1 MKFPDTLISNSL
13 YGLMRRDRKAGGGGL
28 LVYHKKCY
36 SILNPIIDPN
46 FETITFSVLLNK
58 IKHTFVSSYN
68 PHFKHTPVFLNFLE
82 THLKHLISA
91 NHRNI
96 TLIGDLNQ
104 DLLTSNGDNLKSLL
118 ECFNF
123 KSFQNEPFRVAKTSS
138 TCLDVVFSN
147 TGSFIEA
154 VETFRAPFSDHN
166 FVVLALNVNKL
177 RDSPASVESRS
188 LTDAKLDLIDEALKL
203 APFSLIN
210 SEVLGSM
217 DDKFFTFKKLIVDV
231 LDNIAPMKT
240 IRIKKNNLP
249 WVDAEMRKLFQE
261 RDRLHS
267 FATGFPK
274 SDPIWDTY
282 KACRNFC
289 KSRLRR
295 KMFEFYSDKST
306 SYFKSSKKFWA
317 FYKSVVKTK
326 KSSDTQ
332 LITNIIDAKTK
343 ESFSETDDIARVF
356 NEHFTNITCDAA
368 YPDVECHD
376 YVNNCFRNYKRDGKL
391 TVGSFSFKKITEGQ
405 VFGAI
410 SQLDPSSS
418 SGITEIPVKLLKR
431 SAKVLSPVLA
441 SLFNQ
446 FVETGHI
453 PEDLKCAI
461 AYPLFKKGDQTLCDN
476 YRGISVLSPIAKIFE
491 RILCADITKYFVEN
505 QLFSDSQHGFRS
517 KRSCETALQ
526 TILDK
531 WKLSIEAKRIILA
544 LFIDFKK
551 AFDLID
557 PSILFLKLFHYGF
570 DNTALNLI
578 RNYFSNRAQVTKI
591 KNKYSGKMPLIRG
604 IPQGSI
610 FGPLLFIIFIN
621 DLALILDSYLESILF
636 ADDTSLYDDDLS
648 YNSLISRFR
657 DKFAILFAW
666 INHNKLFLNWSKT
679 KFMIINSKNPS
690 ARRPR
695 NIELENNLIEVVSE
709 FKLLGCFIDDKLSF
723 DKHVSNLKANVCR
736 KLFAI
741 KNIFFLSP
749 DIKLHF
755 FKTFLLPHFD
765 YCASL
770 FIYFSKTLIN
780 KLQKL
785 YNLCLFVL
793 LRLELNNISCEEQ
806 QVILKPLNILPFKYR
821 LLLRFSFFSHK
832 IMNGEILNNIKNTL
846 TPNSNPCNTRVGT
859 RNLYIVPLFRTQC
872 GGKRLS
878 VVLPIMLNK
887 VLRFSSNLTLKDF
900 KEFVLSNLSKLYI
913 NFSKFILI
921 DSD

>member
-123 KSFQNEPFRVAKTSS
+123 KSFQNEPSRVAKTSS

-343 ESFSETDDIARVF
+343 ESF
-356 NEHFTNITCDAA
+356 
-368 YPDVECHD
+368 
-376 YVNNCFRNYKRDGKL
+376 
-391 TVGSFSFKKITEGQ
+391 
-405 VFGAI
+405 
-410 SQLDPSSS
+410 
-418 SGITEIPVKLLKR
+418 
-431 SAKVLSPVLA
+431 
-441 SLFNQ
+441 
-446 FVETGHI
+446 
-453 PEDLKCAI
+453 
-461 AYPLFKKGDQTLCDN
+461 
-476 YRGISVLSPIAKIFE
+476 
-491 RILCADITKYFVEN
+491 
-505 QLFSDSQHGFRS
+505 
-517 KRSCETALQ
+517 
-526 TILDK
+526 
-531 WKLSIEAKRIILA
+531 WIE
-544 LFIDFKK
+544 
-551 AFDLID
+551 
-557 PSILFLKLFHYGF
+557 
-570 DNTALNLI
+570 
-578 RNYFSNRAQVTKI
+578 
-591 KNKYSGKMPLIRG
+591 
-604 IPQGSI
+604 
-610 FGPLLFIIFIN
+610 
-621 DLALILDSYLESILF
+621 
-636 ADDTSLYDDDLS
+636 
-648 YNSLISRFR
+648 
-657 DKFAILFAW
+657 
-666 INHNKLFLNWSKT
+666 
-679 KFMIINSKNPS
+679 
-690 ARRPR
+690 
-695 NIELENNLIEVVSE
+695 
-709 FKLLGCFIDDKLSF
+709 
-723 DKHVSNLKANVCR
+723 
-736 KLFAI
+736 
-741 KNIFFLSP
+741 
-749 DIKLHF
+749 
-755 FKTFLLPHFD
+755 
-765 YCASL
+765 
-770 FIYFSKTLIN
+770 
-780 KLQKL
+780 
-785 YNLCLFVL
+785 
-793 LRLELNNISCEEQ
+793 
-806 QVILKPLNILPFKYR
+806 
-821 LLLRFSFFSHK
+821 
-832 IMNGEILNNIKNTL
+832 
-846 TPNSNPCNTRVGT
+846 
-859 RNLYIVPLFRTQC
+859 
-872 GGKRLS
+872 
-878 VVLPIMLNK
+878 
-887 VLRFSSNLTLKDF
+887 
-900 KEFVLSNLSKLYI
+900 
-913 NFSKFILI
+913 
-921 DSD
+921 